1 MRQKPWFE
9 EKDERKL
16 TFTLDSLDDL
26 DPFALQT
33 EVHEDVAQVRR
44 AGLATLLA
52 LSCVTQ
58 ALRWH
63 AERTPGQVLEE
74 RETMMRRLEADAS
87 ALWCEPPIDSTFAQ
101 GAFNTCRRDGSC
113 SRWLKHA
120 SHKVKK
126 LAQTVNGPM
135 LEKLARRVGFEDVG
149 CVDMFRTG
157 WLLQSCAALLAPWF

>member
-52 LSCVTQ
+52 LS
-58 ALRWH
+58 
-63 AERTPGQVLEE
+63 
-74 RETMMRRLEADAS
+74 
-87 ALWCEPPIDSTFAQ
+87 
-101 GAFNTCRRDGSC
+101 
-113 SRWLKHA
+113 
-120 SHKVKK
+120 
-126 LAQTVNGPM
+126 
-135 LEKLARRVGFEDVG
+135 
-149 CVDMFRTG
+149 
-157 WLLQSCAALLAPWF
+157 